1 MKQEDLKRMIRERM
15 ESDPE
20 IRKLLSKIS
29 STLESID
36 TSIDFVASSVS
47 GLDALDLELGQAAMG
62 RVGPIA
68 RGARRGR
75 KTDLSESPFSGK
87 MLKNMIAE
95 ELGKIRE
102 AAHFDGLVVTAL
114 GPGDE
119 EVVRMSWVN
128 EPDIDVLGK
137 TLVSTYLM
145 GAVEALRAEE
155 GAEWLMSNIDGINS
169 QRVRETARE
178 ALGMDRFSSDERE
191 QDDRLANPDL
201 YRSDDEEENL

>member
-1 MKQEDLKRMIRERM
+1 MKQEDLKRIIRERM

-62 RVGPIA
+62 RIGPTA
-68 RGARRGR
+68 RAVARRR
-75 KTDLSESPFSGK
+75 KADLNEGSFSGK
-87 MLKNMIAE
+87 MLRDMIME

-128 EPDIDVLGK
+128 EPDLDVLGK

-145 GAVEALRAEE
+145 GAVAALQAEE

-169 QRVRETARE
+169 QRVREVARE
-178 ALGMDRFSSDERE
+178 ALGLSRF
-191 QDDRLANPDL
+191 
-201 YRSDDEEENL
+201 SDDEMDRDRQLDNPSIDDDGDL

>member
-1 MKQEDLKRMIRERM
+1 MKQEDLKRIIRERM

-20 IRKLLSKIS
+20 IKKLLAKIS

-47 GLDALDLELGQAAMG
+47 GLDALDLQVGQTALGRIGPTARAA
-62 RVGPIA
+62 
-68 RGARRGR
+68 ARRR
-75 KTDLSESPFSGK
+75 KADLNEGSFNGK
-87 MLKNMIAE
+87 MLRDMIME

-119 EVVRMSWVN
+119 EVVRMTWAT
-128 EPDIDVLGK
+128 EPDLDVLGK

-155 GAEWLMSNIDGINS
+155 GEEWLMSNIDGISS
-169 QRVRETARE
+169 QRVRDTARE
-178 ALGMDRFSSDERE
+178 ALGLPRFTDDQMDRDR
-191 QDDRLANPDL
+191 QLGNPGIDDDGDL
-201 YRSDDEEENL
+201 

>member
-1 MKQEDLKRMIRERM
+1 MKQEDLKRIIRERM

-47 GLDALDLELGQAAMG
+47 GLDALDLQVGQTALGRIGPTARAA
-62 RVGPIA
+62 
-68 RGARRGR
+68 ARRR
-75 KTDLSESPFSGK
+75 KADLNEGSFNGK
-87 MLKNMIAE
+87 MLRDMIME

-119 EVVRMSWVN
+119 EVVRMTWAT
-128 EPDIDVLGK
+128 EPDLDVLGK

-155 GAEWLMSNIDGINS
+155 GEEWLMSNIDGISS
-169 QRVRETARE
+169 QRVRDTARE
-178 ALGMDRFSSDERE
+178 ALGLPRFTDDQMDRDR
-191 QDDRLANPDL
+191 QLGNPGIDDDGDL
-201 YRSDDEEENL
+201 

>member
-20 IRKLLSKIS
+20 IKKLLSKIS

-62 RVGPIA
+62 RIGPTA
-68 RGARRGR
+68 RAAARRR
-75 KTDLSESPFSGK
+75 KADLNESSFNGK
-87 MLKNMIAE
+87 MLKDMIIE

-119 EVVRMSWVN
+119 EVVRMSWAN

-145 GAVEALRAEE
+145 GAVEALQAVE
-155 GAEWLMSNIDGINS
+155 GEDWLMSNIDGINS
-169 QRVRETARE
+169 QRVREVARE
-178 ALGMDRFSSDERE
+178 ALGLSRF
-191 QDDRLANPDL
+191 
-201 YRSDDEEENL
+201 SDDEMDRDRQLDNPSIDDDGDL